1 MSVSAL
7 TYTIGPLTPPSAGL
21 SSETIGSQVAHQ
33 ISSSTSDANSSG
45 LVFNASGAKF
55 NGKVIALSDII
66 DNKTGRFTDAQKGQ
80 ADDLLQ
86 GGGASAVT
94 PPGNPLIKAIGVA
107 SESVTITLSAAAQKA
122 IAQQNQALGQL
133 RQLNE
138 QLRTSNHDAAA
149 ARLQHLLQ
157 EFHALQQF
165 GTASARA
172 LAALAK
178 EISAAATDLSA
189 GGGNGAAPTIDT
201 SFANETLAAG
211 QTPDE
216 PANAQG
222 DGGSAA
228 SATSST
234 AVTSSNAPQVAA
246 GTTAAPTQSVAADAP
261 SSEGQHA
268 ATLGSQTADSRTP
281 ATSSGSPDP
290 GAVAASAAQRQALLD
305 HLKDQAGQN
314 AAQTQA
320 ASADRDL
327 LTQAADAV
335 GAIQSIVKQAAEDER
350 EKHGG
355 KSGTAL
361 DQLAKTVDASVEA
374 IEKAIS
380 QIETAPASTPS
391 SGAISAVGGSV
402 DVTV

>member
-1 MSVSAL
+1 MSASAL
-7 TYTIGPLTPPSAGL
+7 TYPIGPLTPPSARL
-21 SSETIGSQVAHQ
+21 PSEAIGSQVAHQ
-33 ISSSTSDANSSG
+33 ISSTTSD
-45 LVFNASGAKF
+45 
-55 NGKVIALSDII
+55 
-66 DNKTGRFTDAQKGQ
+66 
-80 ADDLLQ
+80 
-86 GGGASAVT
+86 GASAVT
-94 PPGNPLIKAIGVA
+94 PPGNPLIKALGVA
-107 SESVTITLSAAAQKA
+107 SESVTITLSATAQQA
-122 IAQQNQALGQL
+122 IARQQQALDQL
-133 RQLNE
+133 RQVNE

-178 EISAAATDLSA
+178 EISAAAADLSA
-189 GGGNGAAPTIDT
+189 GGGNGAAPTTDT
-201 SFANETLAAG
+201 SFAGAG
-211 QTPDE
+211 DQAPDG

-222 DGGSAA
+222 DEGSAA

-234 AVTSSNAPQVAA
+234 AVTSSNAPQVAT
-246 GTTAAPTQSVAADAP
+246 GTTAAPTQSASADAP
-261 SSEGQHA
+261 PPEGQHA
-268 ATLGSQTADSRTP
+268 ATPGSQTADSRTP

-335 GAIQSIVKQAAEDER
+335 GAIQSIVKQAAEEER

-361 DQLAKTVDASVEA
+361 DQLAKTVDASVVA

-380 QIETAPASTPS
+380 QVETAPASTPS
-391 SGAISAVGGSV
+391 SGGPISAAGGSV

>member
-1 MSVSAL
+1 MELNNSREDCGNHDSRPPASSLVQEGLMSVSAS
-7 TYTIGPLTPPSAGL
+7 TYTIGPLTPASARP

-33 ISSSTSDANSSG
+33 VSSSTSDANSS
-45 LVFNASGAKF
+45 ASG
-55 NGKVIALSDII
+55 
-66 DNKTGRFTDAQKGQ
+66 T
-80 ADDLLQ
+80 

-94 PPGNPLIKAIGVA
+94 LPGNPLIKAVGVA
-107 SESVTITLSAAAQKA
+107 SKSVTITLSATAQQT

-178 EISAAATDLSA
+178 EISAAAADLTA
-189 GGGNGAAPTIDT
+189 GGGNGAAPTTDT
-201 SFANETLAAG
+201 SFADETLAAG

-222 DGGSAA
+222 DEGSAA

-261 SSEGQHA
+261 PSEGQHA

-281 ATSSGSPDP
+281 ATDPLSGSPDP

-305 HLKDQAGQN
+305 HLKEQESQN
-314 AAQTQA
+314 AAQTQG

-335 GAIQSIVKQAAEDER
+335 GAIQSIVKQAAKEER
-350 EKHGG
+350 EKHGS

-361 DQLAKTVDASVEA
+361 DQLAKSVDASAAVV
-374 IEKAIS
+374 EKAIS
-380 QIETAPASTPS
+380 QVETAPASVPS
-391 SGAISAVGGSV
+391 SGAAISAVGVSV

>member
-1 MSVSAL
+1 MSASAL
-7 TYTIGPLTPPSAGL
+7 TYPIGPLTPPSARL
-21 SSETIGSQVAHQ
+21 PSEAIGSQVAHQ
-33 ISSSTSDANSSG
+33 ISSSTSD
-45 LVFNASGAKF
+45 
-55 NGKVIALSDII
+55 
-66 DNKTGRFTDAQKGQ
+66 
-80 ADDLLQ
+80 
-86 GGGASAVT
+86 GASAVT
-94 PPGNPLIKAIGVA
+94 PPGNPLINALGVA
-107 SESVTITLSAAAQKA
+107 SESVTITLSATAQQA
-122 IAQQNQALGQL
+122 IARQQQALDQL
-133 RQLNE
+133 RQVNE

-178 EISAAATDLSA
+178 EISAAAADLSA
-189 GGGNGAAPTIDT
+189 GGGNGAAPTTDT
-201 SFANETLAAG
+201 SFAGAG
-211 QTPDE
+211 DQASDGA
-216 PANAQG
+216 ANAQG
-222 DGGSAA
+222 DEGSAA
-228 SATSST
+228 SASSST
-234 AVTSSNAPQVAA
+234 AVTSSNAPQVAT
-246 GTTAAPTQSVAADAP
+246 GTTAAPTQSASADAP
-261 SSEGQHA
+261 PSEGQHA
-268 ATLGSQTADSRTP
+268 ATPGSQTADSRTP

-335 GAIQSIVKQAAEDER
+335 GAIQSIVKQAAEEER

-361 DQLAKTVDASVEA
+361 DQLAKTVDASVVA

-380 QIETAPASTPS
+380 QVETAPASTPS
-391 SGAISAVGGSV
+391 SGGPISAAGGSV

>member
-1 MSVSAL
+1 
-7 TYTIGPLTPPSAGL
+7 
-21 SSETIGSQVAHQ
+21 
-33 ISSSTSDANSSG
+33 
-45 LVFNASGAKF
+45 
-55 NGKVIALSDII
+55 
-66 DNKTGRFTDAQKGQ
+66 
-80 ADDLLQ
+80 
-86 GGGASAVT
+86 VT
-94 PPGNPLIKAIGVA
+94 PGNPLIKAFDVA
-107 SESVTITLSAAAQKA
+107 SESVTITLSATAQKA

-178 EISAAATDLSA
+178 EISAAAADLSE
-189 GGGNGAAPTIDT
+189 GGGDGATPTTDT
-201 SFANETLAAG
+201 SLG
-211 QTPDE
+211 QAPDD
-216 PANAQG
+216 PANTQG

-261 SSEGQHA
+261 PSEGQHA

-305 HLKDQAGQN
+305 HLKEQAGQD
-314 AAQTQA
+314 AQRTQA

-335 GAIQSIVKQAAEDER
+335 GAIQSIVKQAAEEER

-361 DQLAKTVDASVEA
+361 DQLAKTVDSSAAVV
-374 IEKAIS
+374 EKAIS
-380 QIETAPASTPS
+380 QVEIVPVSMPLS
-391 SGAISAVGGSV
+391 SGTISAVGIN
-402 DVTV
+402 VTV